1 MNDRVN
7 IVRPKCA
14 CFRYL
19 PMHIQDNY
27 MYTKVLHGTLVG
39 LVLSNVCYDIIYI
52 FGSWYIRGDQ
62 VQSASS
68 YLILR
73 NN

>member
-7 IVRPKCA
+7 IVRPNVHVLDICQCIFK
-14 CFRYL
+14 
-19 PMHIQDNY
+19 INY
-27 MYTKVLHGTLVG
+27 IYTKVLHGTLVG
-39 LVLSNVCYDIIYI
+39 LVLSNVCYDVIYI
-52 FGSWYIRGDQ
+52 FGSLYIRSDQ